1 MQKLFE
7 SLNISDEL
15 KQELSEKFENAIN
28 EKAEILAES
37 KAEELFEAKKENFIN
52 ETADKLDDYLSIVAE
67 EYAGEIAKLKENNL
81 KVQKAE
87 TIIEG
92 VGAVLT
98 AAGIDVATIVKIAED
113 GLNESSEDNTE
124 YFEMKKQ
131 LDNAINEKVELKREK
146 TELIKAGIVLENAI
160 EENLSLMETEK
171 LKKLAEKLDQDL
183 TLEEFNESV
192 LDLIETIKNEGST
205 EPQENIQ
212 ESFKKETSSF
222 IPEHLL

>member
-1 MQKLFE
+1 MKNLFE
-7 SLNISDEL
+7 NLNISDEL
-15 KQELSEKFENAIN
+15 KQELSEKFEKAIN

-37 KAEELFEAKKENFIN
+37 KAEELFEAKKESFIN

-67 EYAGEIAKLKENNL
+67 EYAEEIAKLKENNL

-98 AAGIDVATIVKIAED
+98 AAGIDIATIVKIAED
-113 GLNESSEDNTE
+113 GLNENTEGDSE

-131 LDNAINEKVELKREK
+131 LDDAINEKVKLRKEK
-146 TELIKAGIVLENAI
+146 KELIKLGIVLENAI

-192 LDLIETIKNEGST
+192 LELIKTIKNEDSV
-205 EPQENIQ
+205 ESQKNIQ
-212 ESFKKETSSF
+212 ESSKKETSSF

>member
-15 KQELSEKFENAIN
+15 KQELSEKFEKAIN

-131 LDNAINEKVELKREK
+131 LDDVVNEKVELKREK